1 MFCSRA
7 IRNLIGRSS
16 VSPASKLWTMSNS
29 KHFHNSVKFR
39 SLTHEARAVQKIL
52 LRSNV
57 ETWSLVRACG
67 VQVRGIHTS
76 NARRQNNEDNKKNND
91 DDEKD
96 RMLSALKTA
105 VGFFVVPLF
114 LLYLF
119 SGTGSPRREASANP
133 IPRDRAAGTFYCT
146 ILLNV
151 IMVDVLYFSSTQPAH
166 HRDPME

>member
-16 VSPASKLWTMSNS
+16 VNPASKLWTMSNS

-39 SLTHEARAVQKIL
+39 SFTHEARAVQKIL

-133 IPRDRAAGTFYCT
+133 IPRDRAAGRFYPIIL

-151 IMVDVLYFSSTQPAH
+151 IISNVLHIFQLNPTCPS
-166 HRDPME
+166 